1 MPPLLAEITHL
12 WVCKNLKGDDDG
24 KIRIRLFSRPEDTPH
39 GRSHHHGEV
48 SIILY
53 HFIIIIT
60 FNLIIA

>member
-12 WVCKNLKGDDDG
+12 WVCNNLKGDDDG

-48 SIILY
+48 SIIL
-53 HFIIIIT
+53 
-60 FNLIIA
+60 